1 MITLNTDDFNSI
13 SQESYERLIGRVQY
27 IRLACACGHSGC
39 LSPHGSYTRSI
50 KTNNKTIRIRIRRVI
65 CSICGH
71 THALMPSCI
80 VPYSAVMLC
89 DQAEIIGKYESV
101 ESFVHVLEKNNAIDE
116 NNAYS
121 ILRSYR
127 RHWKE
132 RLRSL
137 HISINNT
144 LMELVEACV
153 SVYKRVFMQ
162 IKKTPCILYTVPT

>member
-1 MITLNTDDFNSI
+1 MITLNTDDFNNI
-13 SQESYERLIGRVQY
+13 SQESYDRLIERVHY
-27 IRLACACGHSGC
+27 SCLACTCGHSGC

-50 KTNNKTIRIRIRRVI
+50 KTDHKTIRIRIRRVV

-71 THALMPSCI
+71 THALIPSCI
-80 VPYSAVMLC
+80 VPYSTVMLC
-89 DQAEIIGKYESV
+89 DQAEIIGKYESG

-127 RHWKE
+127 MHWE
-132 RLRSL
+132 QRLKSL
-137 HISINNT
+137 QISINP
-144 LMELVEACV
+144 LRGLVEACV

-162 IKKTPCILYTVPT
+162 IKKTPCILYAFPT